1 MRHMNL
7 NDIKISTR
15 LALGFGILSLLIA
28 LVGGISMVRI
38 NAVSGAFDT
47 VVNDRYVKIA
57 ALNDIKGGLNQQ
69 ARSLRNTLIM
79 NNPADVRSELA
90 LLESAGKGVDERW
103 ATLKSTLHDE
113 EAKALLAKAM
123 QARAEYESTY
133 GKFTALI
140 SGGQADE
147 ARHVLLDEIRPRQL
161 AYFASVDDLIGRQ
174 KALMDASASQA
185 FDAVDSMKVILPV
198 CSAAAIVIA
207 ILMGAWIIRA
217 ITGPLGQAVAI
228 SRSVAAG
235 DLSIQFDAAGTN
247 ETAQLLRALKDM
259 QTALSK
265 VVTTVRQNAESVATA
280 SAQIAQGNQDLSQRT
295 EEQAASLEETAA
307 SMEELTGTVR
317 QNAENAKQASSL
329 ATTASGIAQQGG
341 EMAGRVV
348 ETMQGISASS
358 SKMAEIIAVI
368 EGIAFQTNILALN
381 AAVEAAR
388 AGEQGRGFAVVAGEV
403 RTLAQR
409 SATAAREI
417 KGLITESVGRVD
429 LGAKLV
435 DEAGRTIHE
444 VVHAVQRVT
453 DIMNEIAA
461 ASEEQRT
468 GIEQVN
474 TAVAQM
480 DQVTQQNAALVEEA
494 SAAAQSMVQ
503 QAQTLRATVAVFKVV
518 GHTTDNAPAAAM
530 PASARNGAAA
540 VKKAARPAI
549 ATPAPRPAV
558 AQPAAE
564 SPGADSPDWET
575 F

>member
-1 MRHMNL
+1 MNL

-28 LVGGISMVRI
+28 LVGGISMLKI

-79 NNPADVRSELA
+79 SNPADIRSELA
-90 LLESAGKGVDERW
+90 LLEAAGKGVDEHW
-103 ATLKSTLHDE
+103 ATLKSTIHDE

-147 ARHVLLDEIRPRQL
+147 ARRVLLDEIRPRQL
-161 AYFASVDDLIGRQ
+161 AYFTSVDDLIGRQ
-174 KALMDASASQA
+174 KALMDGSASQA
-185 FDAVDSMKVILPV
+185 FDAVDSMKVILPI

-265 VVTTVRQNAESVATA
+265 VVTTVRHNAESVATA

-341 EMAGRVV
+341 DMAGRVV
-348 ETMQGISASS
+348 ETMQDISASS

-409 SATAAREI
+409 SATAAKEI
-417 KGLITESVGRVD
+417 KELITESVSRVD

-444 VVHAVQRVT
+444 VVHSVQRVT

-503 QAQTLRATVAVFKVV
+503 QAQTLRTTVAVFKVA
-518 GHTTDNAPAAAM
+518 GHAPDNAPVAATPAAARRRT
-530 PASARNGAAA
+530 AT

-564 SPGADSPDWET
+564 SASADASDWET